1 MRKSPSA
8 KHTAGGAGGAGVV
21 VTTGVVDVVVGM
33 GVVVG
38 GSAVLVV
45 VDAAV
50 VVVVIVVAVVVAS
63 VVIVVVGDGVVVVV
77 VGDDVVVVVVGDGV
91 VVVVVVGNIARGD
104 SLHANSKPFRVSPRL
119 VGFKLNE
126 ASTRITPVMDFSLYV
141 LSVCDNS
148 ASIASLS
155 KLVAL
160 LIRISFPVP
169 SQSIASKYSSMAI
182 LTLSLV

>member
-33 GVVVG
+33 GVVVS
-38 GSAVLVV
+38 GSVVLVV

-50 VVVVIVVAVVVAS
+50 VVAVIVVAMVVAS
-63 VVIVVVGDGVVVVV
+63 VVIVAVGDGVVVAVVGDGVVVVV
-77 VGDDVVVVVVGDGV
+77 VGDGV
-91 VVVVVVGNIARGD
+91 VKVAVVGNIARGD

-126 ASTRITPVMDFSLYV
+126 ASTRITPVVDFSLYV

-155 KLVAL
+155 KVVAL
-160 LIRISFPVP
+160 PIRIAFPVW
-169 SQSIASKYSSMAI
+169 SQSTASVYSSMAMS
-182 LTLSLV
+182 TLSLV